1 MGINRD
7 MVGGLRKGGGGV
19 MGDTVGDWRN
29 DRRGVMGDHVG
40 ERKFLGSI
48 FAYGIAGAKSNRTSP
63 EGNILIG
70 NFGFGYYST

>member
-1 MGINRD
+1 LEDENCSVGINRD
-7 MVGGLRKGGGGV
+7 TVGGLRKGGG
-19 MGDTVGDWRN
+19 
-29 DRRGVMGDHVG
+29 GVMGDHVG